1 MQTSKKLRG
10 IIHVNNEKKQHFN
23 KPIMEVIKSRSSVRS
38 YNTDKLSEETK
49 IDLIKYANS
58 IKGPFSPKV
67 RLEFIDNYNILDKSN
82 GKIGTYG
89 IIKGAQHF
97 IIAIVEDGEYNL
109 EQLGYVLEKFIL
121 YAASLG
127 LGTCWMGGTF
137 KRSDFAKLVELKGG
151 EIFPIV
157 TPIGYPKDQRSIV
170 ENFMRYAAGSNQRK
184 PWNELFYNESFS
196 NPIEFKDVEK
206 YADALEAVRLAP
218 SASNKQPWKIL
229 KSGNVYNFYL
239 KANKGYADGLGF
251 NIQKIDMG
259 IAMSHFEMILQEKG
273 INGYWNV
280 EDIQN
285 KNVEAEGMTYC
296 ASWMEA
302 TE

>member
-1 MQTSKKLRG
+1 MTNE
-10 IIHVNNEKKQHFN
+10 NNQHFN
-23 KPIMEVIKSRSSVRS
+23 NPIMEVIKSRSSVRS
-38 YNTDKLSEETK
+38 YNSDKLSEETK
-49 IDLIKYANS
+49 IELIKYANS

-67 RLEFIDNYNILDKSN
+67 RLEFIDNYNILDKSK

-137 KRSDFAKLVELKGG
+137 KRSEFAKLVELKDG
-151 EIFPIV
+151 ETLPIV

-170 ENFMRYAAGSNQRK
+170 ENFMRYAAKSNQRK
-184 PWNELFYNESFS
+184 PWNELFFNENFS
-196 NPIEFKDVEK
+196 KSLELKDVAN

-218 SASNKQPWKIL
+218 SASNKQPWRIL
-229 KSGNVYNFYL
+229 KIGNAYNFYL
-239 KANKGYADGLGF
+239 KANKGYAEGLGF

-259 IAMSHFEMILQEKG
+259 IAMSHFEMVLQEMG
-273 INGYWNV
+273 IRGYWEV

-285 KNVEAEGMTYC
+285 KIVEAEGMTYC
-296 ASWMEA
+296 ASWIEA